1 MQRFSRVSAIVF
13 GAMMLLLSAVIAV
26 ETVVRKLFSFSLG
39 GVDEMSGYA
48 IAIGAPLA
56 FTVALVEQSHIRI
69 NILHMQMPPRLQAAL
84 NLMAALLL
92 AGLALFLLVFTFRTV
107 GETRLYQSIAQT
119 PWATPLIWPQTVWM
133 VAMTCFAGTAV
144 WLGLRAAWLGL
155 RGDWRGLNQ
164 SFGPDSVEEELK
176 AELDDL
182 ARR

>member
-1 MQRFSRVSAIVF
+1 MKRFSRVSAIVF

-119 PWATPLIWPQTVWM
+119 PWATPLIWPQSVWM
-133 VAMTCFAGTAV
+133 VAMTVFAGTAV